1 MSSANDTPAA
11 PPPPSPA
18 SGPPSAA
25 SDDRSLTRTLG
36 SIWAWT
42 SVLLVIFFGFW
53 IQLLLFV
60 VSRPFDPLR
69 KVPGRFFRLM
79 AVFCTKLNPFWQF
92 RYVGNPV
99 KPEGRLVFVSNHASN
114 ADVFLISTLP
124 WEMKWLGKAS
134 LFRQPV
140 FGWSM
145 WMAGDIP
152 VERGDKQ
159 AAAGSLV
166 KCAGWVKKGMPVMI
180 FPEGT
185 RSLDGVMLP
194 FKDGAFRL
202 ALETGARIVPLG
214 VAGTHEALP
223 KRSWRFGPGKG
234 RVVVGAPIEAAGRD
248 LKELKAEVRAAVEA
262 LVVKA
267 EAASRE
273 G

>member
-1 MSSANDTPAA
+1 MSSANEGPAA
-11 PPPPSPA
+11 PQPPASPA
-18 SGPPSAA
+18 TPSNAA
-25 SDDRSLTRTLG
+25 SRSPGRTLG

-53 IQLLLFV
+53 VQLVLFV

-92 RYVGNPV
+92 RYLGHPK
-99 KPEGRLVFVSNHASN
+99 KPDGKLVFVSNHASN
-114 ADVFLISTLP
+114 ADVFLISARP

-134 LFRQPV
+134 LFRQPI
-140 FGWSM
+140 FGWCMSL
-145 WMAGDIP
+145 AGDIP

-159 AAAGSLV
+159 AAASALR
-166 KCAGWVKKGMPVMI
+166 KCAEWVRQGMPVMI

-202 ALETGARIVPLG
+202 AIDTGARIVPLG
-214 VAGTHEALP
+214 VAGTREALP
-223 KRSWRFGPGKG
+223 KRSWRFGPGRG
-234 RVVVGAPIEAAGRD
+234 RVVMGEPIEAAGRD
-248 LKELKAEVRAAVEA
+248 LKELKAEVRAAVEVLA
-262 LVVKA
+262 ARAV
-267 EAASRE
+267 AASKE
-273 G
+273 A

>member
-1 MSSANDTPAA
+1 MNLESDAPA
-11 PPPPSPA
+11 PQPHHEEYTL
-18 SGPPSAA
+18 G
-25 SDDRSLTRTLG
+25 RSLG
-36 SIWAWT
+36 SIWAWV

-53 IQLLLFV
+53 IELVLFA

-92 RYVGNPV
+92 RYVGKPE
-99 KPEGRLVFVSNHASN
+99 KPEGKLVFVSNHASN

-140 FGWSM
+140 FGWCMS
-145 WMAGDIP
+145 MAGDIP

-159 AAAGSLV
+159 AAARALR
-166 KCAGWVKKGMPVMI
+166 KCAEWVKKGMPVMI

-202 ALETGARIVPLG
+202 ALDTGARIVPLG

-223 KRSWRFGPGKG
+223 KRSWRFGPGRG
-234 RVVVGAPIEAAGRD
+234 RVVMGAPIEAAGRD
-248 LKELKAEVRAAVEA
+248 LQELKAEVRAAVEA
-262 LVVKA
+262 LAAQA

>member
-1 MSSANDTPAA
+1 MSSTPEVAAA
-11 PPPPSPA
+11 PPA
-18 SGPPSAA
+18 GPPKPAPRPLTPEERSFGRSVGSA
-25 SDDRSLTRTLG
+25 
-36 SIWAWT
+36 WAWF
-42 SVLLVIFFGFW
+42 SVGMVIFFGFFV
-53 IQLLLFV
+53 QALLFL

-79 AVFCTKLNPFWQF
+79 AVFCTKLNPFWSF
-92 RYVGNPV
+92 RYVGAP
-99 KPEGRLVFVSNHASN
+99 KLPEGRLVFVSNHASN

-134 LFRQPV
+134 LFRQPF

-145 WMAGDIP
+145 TMAGDIP

-159 AAAGSLV
+159 AAAGSLM
-166 KCAGWVKKGMPVMI
+166 KCADWVKKGMPVMI

-202 ALETGARIVPLG
+202 AIDTGARIVPLG

-223 KRSWRFGPGKG
+223 KRSWRFGPGRG
-234 RVVVGAPIEAAGRD
+234 RVVMGAPVDSAGKD
-248 LKELKAEVRAAVEA
+248 LKTLKAEVRAAVEKLA
-262 LVVKA
+262 KEA
-267 EAASRE
+267 EAASA